1 MPSALCE
8 LVLHVIEQFP
18 SAKCETLIPPLLI
31 EKNLDLY
38 GRQQYERHQC
48 RGGFLWRG
56 RAGDLLDLPKL
67 FEANAGREL
76 PALFSCLPYL

>member
-8 LVLHVIEQFP
+8 LVLHVIGQFP

-31 EKNLDLY
+31 ENLDSY
-38 GRQQYERHQC
+38 GRRQYERHQY
-48 RGGFLWRG
+48 RGGSLWRG

-67 FEANAGREL
+67 FKANAGREL
-76 PALFSCLPYL
+76 PALFSCLP